1 MTTTVE
7 LNEPLVSYLILSY
20 NYGHTIGRAIN
31 SALEQTYQ
39 NIEIVVIDD
48 FSTDNSIEIIKAFN
62 DPRVKLVRNPRN
74 LGGSQ
79 SFNAGLAHCTGKY
92 ISNLDADDS
101 HHKDKTR
108 LSVDFLESNPSISIL
123 GTWVQA
129 RNLDGSTHPNSKDI
143 ESLVNTSV
151 DLNRIS
157 SWIWSNTLSRSSSLV
172 RRSVY
177 DSIGRS
183 DPDMTFAPDYEF
195 WTRALAAGYKFS
207 VLPEILTLQSYHRGS
222 VTNSNPLE
230 AFIELCYAIGRNLSP
245 LAFIRGEL
253 IDVEEIISGAVG
265 SEQLLCLPPNVGNF
279 LIGNLLWNS
288 NYSNF
293 AQFRLAMEESDLG
306 IEKLGTYA
314 RHHKSSGFS
323 ETLEEPKT
331 QVDDT
336 TLMVDNLIGYT
347 QKRSTVPYFL
357 ASLRKREYFSLIL
370 IMFGTSLSLLESARS
385 FLRGKKIPGLASS
398 KEKAKRG

>member
-1 MTTTVE
+1 M
-7 LNEPLVSYLILSY
+7 
-20 NYGHTIGRAIN
+20 
-31 SALEQTYQ
+31 
-39 NIEIVVIDD
+39 
-48 FSTDNSIEIIKAFN
+48 
-62 DPRVKLVRNPRN
+62 
-74 LGGSQ
+74 
-79 SFNAGLAHCTGKY
+79 
-92 ISNLDADDS
+92 DADDS

-129 RNLDGSTHPNSKDI
+129 RSLDGSPHPNSKDI
-143 ESLVNTSV
+143 ESLVNTSA

-207 VLPEILTLQSYHRGS
+207 VLPEILTMQSYDRGS

-230 AFIELCYAIGRNLSP
+230 AFIELCYATGRNLSP
-245 LAFIRGEL
+245 LAFICGEL
-253 IDVEEIISGAVG
+253 MDIEKIISGAEG

-279 LIGNLLWNS
+279 LIGNLIWNS
-288 NYSNF
+288 NYANF
-293 AQFRLAMEESDLG
+293 AQFRLAMDESDLG

-314 RHHKSSGFS
+314 RHQMHRKLSGINES
-323 ETLEEPKT
+323 PEEPKP

-336 TLMVDNLIGYT
+336 TFIVNYLIGYT
-347 QKRSTVPYFL
+347 QKRRTVPYFF
-357 ASLRKREYFSLIL
+357 ASLRRREYFSLIL
-370 IMFGTSLSLLESARS
+370 IMFGSSLSLFESTRS
-385 FLRGKKIPGLASS
+385 FLKGKKMPGLSFS
-398 KEKAKRG
+398 KKKTKRE